1 LLFNANSAIFQLYRG
16 ENKLI
21 FNEMMMRS
29 TLLLNAILVQMLKN
43 TMMFIVDHKIRHYF
57 IAVGNRI
64 GGVMV
69 SMLVSSA
76 VYRGLEP

>member
-1 LLFNANSAIFQLYRG
+1 
-16 ENKLI
+16 
-21 FNEMMMRS
+21 
-29 TLLLNAILVQMLKN
+29 MLKN

-69 SMLVSSA
+69 
-76 VYRGLEP
+76 YRGLEPWSGQTKDY